1 MNNDNLI
8 TVVALADKLN
18 VAKQTIFY
26 HCNKLDIEAQ
36 KIENVSYLTHAEAE
50 AITQRINKN
59 KKDVSDNINKSAERV
74 KVDINEDVSTAD
86 PQVNLVDVLI
96 EQLKIKDEQI
106 KQLNTTLD
114 EQQKLL
120 HNQQSLQL
128 QSNEKIK
135 ALENELKE
143 VKEDTKQ
150 DTTDVHVTAEADR
163 SMQRDNKVDNFYR
176 DLKEDRQN
184 VNNKSFLSRLFKK

>member
-1 MNNDNLI
+1 MNTDDLI
-8 TVVALADKLN
+8 TVVSLANKLN

-74 KVDINEDVSTAD
+74 HIDTNQDVSTAD
-86 PQVNLVDVLI
+86 PQANLVDVLL
-96 EQLKIKDEQI
+96 EQLKVKDEQI
-106 KQLNTTLD
+106 KQLNNTLD
-114 EQQKLL
+114 EQQRLL
-120 HNQQSLQL
+120 SQQQSLQL
-128 QSNEKIK
+128 QSNDKIK
-135 ALENELKE
+135 ALEIELQE

-150 DTTDVHVTAEADR
+150 DTTDVPVKAEADR
-163 SMQRDNKVDNFYR
+163 SNRDNKVDNFYR
-176 DLKEDRQN
+176 DLREDR
-184 VNNKSFLSRLFKK
+184 NNKQSQSFLSRLFKR